1 MSMKLTLDRLSK
13 HFKNKIAVD
22 QVSAELH
29 DGIYGFLGANGAGKT
44 TLMQMICGI
53 VAPTSGEVLIN
64 GRNNLQM
71 GEKFRDLLGYLP
83 QEFGYTPGFTA
94 RDFMLYIA
102 SVKGLEPRYARRK
115 TEELLRLVNLE
126 DATDQ
131 KIRTFSGGMKRRL
144 GIAQALLNDPKILIL
159 DEPTA
164 GLDPKERAYF
174 RNIIAEM
181 SRGKI
186 IIISTHIVSD
196 IDFISDQI
204 LIMKKGSF
212 ILQGTSEELL
222 PEVNGMVWSI
232 HVPQKEWL
240 AFEAVHCIA
249 NSHNEGATV
258 EARVISAEKPGAD
271 AVLVPPVL
279 EDLYLKCFADEPMR
293 IRRDK
298 TDEKNDLF

>member
-1 MSMKLTLDRLSK
+1 MKLTLDRLSK
-13 HFKNKIAVD
+13 NFRNIIAVD
-22 QVSAELH
+22 NVSAELTP
-29 DGIYGFLGANGAGKT
+29 GVYGFLGANGAGKT
-44 TLMQMICGI
+44 TLMQMVCGI
-53 VAPTSGEVLIN
+53 VAPTSGEVLVN
-64 GRNNLQM
+64 GKNNLRL
-71 GEKFRDLLGYLP
+71 GEKFRDVLGYLP
-83 QEFGYTPGFTA
+83 QEFGYTPGFSA
-94 RDFMLYIA
+94 KDFMLYIA
-102 SVKGLEPRYARRK
+102 SIKGLDPHFAKRK
-115 TEELLRLVNLE
+115 TNDLLALVNLE
-126 DATDQ
+126 DAANH

-144 GIAQALLNDPKILIL
+144 GIAQALLNDPEILIL

-174 RNIIAEM
+174 RNIISEM
-181 SRGKI
+181 ANGKI

-196 IDFISDQI
+196 IEYISDQI

-279 EDLYLKCFADEPMR
+279 EDLYLKCFTDEPMR
-293 IRRDK
+293 TRR
-298 TDEKNDLF
+298 

>member
-1 MSMKLTLDRLSK
+1 
-13 HFKNKIAVD
+13 
-22 QVSAELH
+22 
-29 DGIYGFLGANGAGKT
+29 
-44 TLMQMICGI
+44 MICGI

-64 GRNNLQM
+64 GKNNLQM
-71 GEKFRDLLGYLP
+71 GEEFRDLLGYLP

-164 GLDPKERAYF
+164 GLDPKERTYF

-196 IDFISDQI
+196 QI
-204 LIMKKGSF
+204 LIMKRGSF

-293 IRRDK
+293 IM
-298 TDEKNDLF
+298 